1 MDKYKL
7 IFQNSLNAQMIV
19 DGESGRILQANCA
32 VKIILG
38 YEPKDLIGKEFTVL
52 IPPMSESSLKT
63 AIEEMKIFGAVFVQ
77 KLLRADGSSDYVD
90 MTLTMIQW
98 GRSNAIL
105 VTLRDITERMQA
117 EEEREKLIQE
127 LQEASVKIKTL
138 RGLLPICA
146 SCKKIRDDKGYWQQL
161 EAYIQSHSEAEFSH
175 GICPDC
181 VKKLYPEFYRENEIN

>member
-7 IFQNSLNAQMIV
+7 IFQNSLDAQMIV

-181 VKKLYPEFYRENEIN
+181 VKKPYPEFYRENEIN

>member
-7 IFQNSLNAQMIV
+7 IFQNSLDAQMIV